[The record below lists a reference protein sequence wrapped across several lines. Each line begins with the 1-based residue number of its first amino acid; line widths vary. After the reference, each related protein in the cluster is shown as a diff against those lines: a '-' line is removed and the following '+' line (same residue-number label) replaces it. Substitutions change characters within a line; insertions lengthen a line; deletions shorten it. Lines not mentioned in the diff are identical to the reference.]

1 MTCHARAGSTSYLG
15 QFPIVT
21 PCCAVQMAILPCG
34 IVDKPKVAFAI
45 DVITYCFDL
54 LGDMDKY
61 VCVSVLPR
69 MQNNCPNLKCDAIW

>member
-1 MTCHARAGSTSYLG
+1 
-15 QFPIVT
+15 
-21 PCCAVQMAILPCG
+21 MAILPCG